1 MMKIAESASIGTP
14 SLSQKGLDSPGRRT
28 PSPKSSSQRMLNDYP
43 EVCRSAPTISSVL
56 VSQ

>member
-43 EVCRSAPTISSVL
+43 EVCRSAPTN
-56 VSQ
+56 